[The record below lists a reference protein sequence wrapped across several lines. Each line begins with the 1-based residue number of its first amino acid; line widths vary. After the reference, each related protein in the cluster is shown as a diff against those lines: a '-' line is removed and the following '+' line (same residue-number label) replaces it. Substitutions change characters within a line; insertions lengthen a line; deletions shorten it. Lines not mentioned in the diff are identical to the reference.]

1 MAVKKING
9 SSARG
14 RKGSTDWKKVKSM
27 TDEEIKKA
35 AMIDP
40 DAGELRNDELARFR
54 KSNR

>member
-1 MAVKKING
+1 MTVKKISG
-9 SSARG
+9 ASARG

-40 DAGELRNDELARFR
+40 DARELRSDELARFR